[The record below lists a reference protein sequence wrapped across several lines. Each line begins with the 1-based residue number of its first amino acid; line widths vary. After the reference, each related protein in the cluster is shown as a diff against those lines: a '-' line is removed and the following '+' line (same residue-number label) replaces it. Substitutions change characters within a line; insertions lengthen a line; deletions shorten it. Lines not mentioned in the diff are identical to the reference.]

1 MKIKS
6 IRLTNLHNEEH
17 FQFLTD
23 VKNLLEK
30 ASEAVK
36 TALGDSIAQLGS
48 VHEREDASLE
58 QMRKNEHTLTLADL
72 DAKRDSVYRGLALLV
87 EAYSHSLMP
96 DEVEAATRIQAVLD
110 HYGNFTQASYLKETA
125 TIYNLVQDLSSRCQS
140 EIETIYAVRFLSNL
154 NASNREFQDLM
165 DKRHD
170 DNAANQV
177 ENLRDLRL
185 EADALYRKI
194 VSIIDASIIISGE
207 TNFADFV
214 NKLNERV
221 AYYNNMLAVR
231 KGIAAAK
238 KEKEGE

>member
-1 MKIKS
+1 MKVQKIHLAS
-6 IRLTNLHNEEH
+6 LQNEEH
-17 FQFLTD
+17 FQFITD

-36 TALGDSIAQLGS
+36 TALGDSIAQFSS
-48 VHEREDASLE
+48 VHGREDASLE
-58 QMRKNEHTLTLADL
+58 QMRKNEHTLSLADL
-72 DAKRDSVYRGLALLV
+72 DARRDSMYRGLALLV
-87 EAYSHSLMP
+87 EAYSHSLE
-96 DEVEAATRIQAVLD
+96 DVDVKAAARIQAVLD
-110 HYGNFTQASYLKETA
+110 HYGNFTQASYVKETA
-125 TIYNLVQDLSSRCQS
+125 TIYNLAQDLTNRC
-140 EIETIYAVRFLSNL
+140 EEDIETINAGRFLRNL
-154 NASNREFQDLM
+154 SFANREFQELM

-221 AYYNNMLAVR
+221 AYYNNMLAIR
-231 KGIAAAK
+231 KGVAAAK
-238 KEKEGE
+238 KEKAE